1 MQDDVDEVDTC
12 ELLHRVRRGVKP
24 IGTVL
29 IKVQDKR
36 YATDRA
42 VLGAARGFGLR

>member
-1 MQDDVDEVDTC
+1 MFVNDGGDSV

-29 IKVQDKR
+29 VKLQDVR
-36 YATDRA
+36 FATDRA
-42 VLGAARGFGLR
+42 AVGAIKGFGLG